1 MRRVK
6 MCEIGSCALI
16 VALALPSPGSAGE
29 ATDAIKSSAHQLQ
42 RIMTDEEMTKP
53 ERDQER
59 WHQLEKV
66 NAARF
71 EYDEMAK
78 RSLGAHWSTLKEREQ
93 EAFVAAFQN
102 FMSAVYS
109 RIQGSAGEY
118 VQYLNERPEADYTEV
133 RTLIPSLKVE
143 MNVNYRLQNNGGDW
157 RIYDLV
163 VDGVSM
169 VDNYRGQF
177 NRIIRSSSLETLVD
191 QLRTRSLD
199 IRY

>member
-1 MRRVK
+1 MSG
-6 MCEIGSCALI
+6 IGSCALI
-16 VALALPSPGSAGE
+16 LTLALPSSASAGE
-29 ATDAIKSSAHQLQ
+29 ATEAIKSSAQQLQ

-59 WHQLEKV
+59 WHLLEKI

-71 EYDEMAK
+71 NYDEMAK
-78 RSLGAHWSTLKEREQ
+78 RSLGAQWSTLKERER
-93 EAFVAAFQN
+93 EEFVAAFQN

-109 RIQGSAGEY
+109 RLQGAAGDY
-118 VQYLNERPEADYTEV
+118 IQYLNERPEADYIEV
-133 RTLIPSLKVE
+133 RTLVPSYKEE
-143 MNVNYRLQNNGGDW
+143 MSLNYRLVNNGGNW

-163 VDGVSM
+163 LDGVSM
-169 VDNYRGQF
+169 VGNYRGQF
-177 NRIIRSSSLETLVD
+177 NRIIQSSSFETLVD

>member
-1 MRRVK
+1 MSG
-6 MCEIGSCALI
+6 IGSCALI
-16 VALALPSPGSAGE
+16 LTLALPSPASAGE
-29 ATDAIKSSAHQLQ
+29 ATEAIKSSAQQLQ

-59 WHQLEKV
+59 WHLLEKI

-71 EYDEMAK
+71 NYDEMAK
-78 RSLGAHWSTLKEREQ
+78 RSLGAQWSTLKQRERE
-93 EAFVAAFQN
+93 EFVAAFQN

-109 RIQGSAGEY
+109 RLQGTAGDY
-118 VQYLNERPEADYTEV
+118 IQYLNERPEADYIEV
-133 RTLIPSLKVE
+133 RALIPSYKAE
-143 MNVNYRLQNNGGDW
+143 MSLNYRLVNNGGNW

-169 VDNYRGQF
+169 VENYRGQF
-177 NRIIRSSSLETLVD
+177 NRIMQFSSLETLVD